1 MIQQTQWVSISSG
14 DLTAEIDPQGAQLS
28 RLRDRAGRDLLW
40 DGNPSVWNGRAPLL
54 FPIVGALAGGAYRLG
69 AKVYRLPR
77 HGFARN
83 RLFELV
89 GESSADAVFRLK
101 ADEASFEVYPF
112 RFELDIHYALAAST
126 LTVSAL
132 IHNRGNA
139 DMPASF
145 GYHPAF
151 RWPLPFGRTR
161 SSHFIE
167 FAQDEPA
174 TVRRLDT
181 DGLLAPARHAT
192 PIAGRRLALAD
203 NLFEDDALI
212 LDAIRS
218 RSVLYGA
225 GDGPRLRVRFA
236 DAPYFGIWS
245 KPQAQFICLEPW
257 HGIADLA
264 GFSGDF
270 TTKTGIF
277 MVAPGAAVPIEMQI
291 SLL

>member
-1 MIQQTQWVSISSG
+1 MAHQTHWISISSG

-28 RLRDRAGRDLLW
+28 RLRDRAGRDWLW
-40 DGNPSVWNGRAPLL
+40 DGDPSVWNGRAPLL

-89 GESSADAVFRLK
+89 RVSAVDVVFRLK
-101 ADEASFEVYPF
+101 ADAASMAVYPF
-112 RFELDIHYALAAST
+112 QFELDIRYALQAST
-126 LTVSAL
+126 LSVTAL
-132 IHNRGNA
+132 IRNRGAA

-151 RWPLPFGRTR
+151 RWPLPFGQAR

-167 FAQDEPA
+167 FAEDEPA
-174 TVRRLDT
+174 AVRRLDA
-181 DGLLAPARHAT
+181 DGLLAPVRHVS

-203 NLFEDDALI
+203 ALFENDALI
-212 LDAIRS
+212 LDEIRS
-218 RSVLYGA
+218 RSVTYGDA
-225 GDGPRLRVRFA
+225 GGPRLRIEFA
-236 DAPYFGIWS
+236 GAPYFGIWS
-245 KPQAQFICLEPW
+245 KPRAQFICLEPW

-277 MVAPGAAVPIEMQI
+277 ILAPGAAVPIEMQI

>member
-1 MIQQTQWVSISSG
+1 MGRESHWVSISSG

-40 DGNPSVWNGRAPLL
+40 DGDPAVWNGRAPLL

-89 GESSADAVFRLK
+89 RVSAADAMFRLK
-101 ADEASFEVYPF
+101 ADAASQEVYPF
-112 RFELDIHYALAAST
+112 QFELDIRYSLYSST

-132 IHNRGNA
+132 IHNRGDA

-151 RWPLPFGRTR
+151 RWPLPFGRSR
-161 SSHFIE
+161 SSHFVE
-167 FAQDEPA
+167 FAEDEPA
-174 TVRRLDT
+174 PVRRLDA
-181 DGLLAPARHAT
+181 DGLLAPARHAS
-192 PIAGRRLALAD
+192 PIAGRRLALDD
-203 NLFEDDALI
+203 NLFVNDALI

-218 RSVLYGA
+218 RSVLFGA
-225 GDGPRLRVRFA
+225 DDGPCLRVGFA
-236 DAPYFGIWS
+236 NAPYFGIWS
-245 KPQAQFICLEPW
+245 KPQAPFVCLEPW
-257 HGIADLA
+257 HGIADVA

-270 TTKTGIF
+270 TAKTGIF
-277 MVAPGAAVPIEMQI
+277 MVAPGTPVPIEMQI

>member
-1 MIQQTQWVSISSG
+1 MARQTHWVSISSG

-28 RLRDRAGRDLLW
+28 RLQDRAGRDLLW
-40 DGNPSVWNGRAPLL
+40 DGDPSVWNGRAPLL

-69 AKVYRLPR
+69 AKIYRLPR

-89 GESSADAVFRLK
+89 SVSPTDAVFRLT
-101 ADEASFEVYPF
+101 ADAASIEVYPF
-112 RFELDIHYALAAST
+112 QFELDIRYAIEAST

-132 IHNRGNA
+132 IRNKGDA

-151 RWPLPFGRTR
+151 RWPLPYGQPRE
-161 SSHFIE
+161 SHFVE
-167 FAQDEPA
+167 FAEDEPA
-174 TVRRLDT
+174 AVRRLDA
-181 DGLLAPARHAT
+181 DGLLTPARHRS

-203 NLFEDDALI
+203 SLFNDDALI
-212 LDAIRS
+212 FDAIRS

-225 GDGPRLRVRFA
+225 EDGPRLHVGYA
-236 DAPYFGIWS
+236 NAPYFGVWS
-245 KPQAQFICLEPW
+245 KPHAQFICLEPW

-277 MVAPGAAVPIEMQI
+277 MVAPGSAVPIEMQI